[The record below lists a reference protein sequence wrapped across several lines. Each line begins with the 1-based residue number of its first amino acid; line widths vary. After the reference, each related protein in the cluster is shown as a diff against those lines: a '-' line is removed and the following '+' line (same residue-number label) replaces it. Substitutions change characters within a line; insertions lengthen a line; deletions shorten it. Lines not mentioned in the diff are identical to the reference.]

1 MQVAHDPGLQ
11 ALHPVQRGHAVV
23 KHVEHARLEP
33 VRLRRVLETGV
44 FALFGILLD
53 NQVQREQRLGSLN
66 PRIDEPNL
74 VRGDNLEPWLAPLEN
89 KVPKRHHVSLRE

>member
-1 MQVAHDPGLQ
+1 M
-11 ALHPVQRGHAVV
+11 
-23 KHVEHARLEP
+23 
-33 VRLRRVLETGV
+33 
-44 FALFGILLD
+44 
-53 NQVQREQRLGSLN
+53 N